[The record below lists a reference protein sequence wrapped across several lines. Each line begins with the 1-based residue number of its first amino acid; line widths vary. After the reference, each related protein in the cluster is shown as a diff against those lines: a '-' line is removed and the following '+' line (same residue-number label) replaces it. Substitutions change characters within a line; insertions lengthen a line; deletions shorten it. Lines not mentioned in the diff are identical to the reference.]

1 MRNLI
6 LGFIL
11 LACISYKEIHASCA
25 IGNQYSSN
33 GKAKAND
40 AENYLPACAAAIKKQ
55 VKVEFEAAMQYLLM
69 GAYFDQDNVNLP
81 GIYSKFSPYIYYDQ
95 HIKLFIISIF
105 VEHLLI
111 FCTRSKD
118 FQSCSTSM
126 QMRSDNMA

>member
-6 LGFIL
+6 LGFIV

-40 AENYLPACAAAIKKQ
+40 AENYLPTCAAAIRKQ

-81 GIYSKFSPYIYYDQ
+81 GIYSKFSPYIYYYQ
-95 HIKLFIISIF
+95 HIKLFRSSLSTFLYFVPDLRIF
-105 VEHLLI
+105 KAVQRA
-111 FCTRSKD
+111 CR
-118 FQSCSTSM
+118 
-126 QMRSDNMA
+126 

>member
-6 LGFIL
+6 LGFIV
-11 LACISYKEIHASCA
+11 LAFQPYKEIDASCA

-40 AENYLPACAAAIKKQ
+40 AENYLPTCAAAIRKQ

-81 GIYSKFSPYIYYDQ
+81 GIYGKFSPYIYYHQ
-95 HIKLFIISIF
+95 HNILVNIHYF
-105 VEHLLI
+105 
-111 FCTRSKD
+111 D
-118 FQSCSTSM
+118 F
-126 QMRSDNMA
+126 R

>member
-6 LGFIL
+6 LGFIV
-11 LACISYKEIHASCA
+11 LAFQPSFKEIDASCA

-40 AENYLPACAAAIKKQ
+40 AENYLPTCAAAIRKQ

-81 GIYSKFSPYIYYDQ
+81 GIY
-95 HIKLFIISIF
+95 
-105 VEHLLI
+105 
-111 FCTRSKD
+111 
-118 FQSCSTSM
+118 
-126 QMRSDNMA
+126 

>member
-6 LGFIL
+6 LGFIV

-40 AENYLPACAAAIKKQ
+40 AENYLPTCAAAIRKQ

-81 GIYSKFSPYIYYDQ
+81 GMPFKKNPCRHGHNILNFGP
-95 HIKLFIISIF
+95 L
-105 VEHLLI
+105 
-111 FCTRSKD
+111 
-118 FQSCSTSM
+118 
-126 QMRSDNMA
+126 